1 MAEGHHTSTL
11 VYAGSESEPPV
22 QMLDSSQSD
31 SKEID
36 LLAGNNSVVKA
47 VSNISDEIIPH
58 QTAEELI
65 KEENDLKDQV
75 DDGSM
80 TPFFM

>member
-1 MAEGHHTSTL
+1 
-11 VYAGSESEPPV
+11 
-22 QMLDSSQSD
+22 MLDTAQNKQSD
-31 SKEID
+31 INETN
-36 LLAGNNSVVKA
+36 LLAGNNTVIKA

>member
-1 MAEGHHTSTL
+1 
-11 VYAGSESEPPV
+11 
-22 QMLDSSQSD
+22 MLDSSRNKQSD
-31 SKEID
+31 TNDAD
-36 LLAGNNSVVKA
+36 LLAGNNTIVKA
-47 VSNISDEIIPH
+47 ISNISDEIIAH